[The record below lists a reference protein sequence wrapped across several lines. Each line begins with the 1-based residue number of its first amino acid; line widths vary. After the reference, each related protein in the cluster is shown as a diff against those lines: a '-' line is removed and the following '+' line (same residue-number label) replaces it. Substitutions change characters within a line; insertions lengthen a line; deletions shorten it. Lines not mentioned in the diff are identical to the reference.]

1 MLFRITDLIPAYQ
14 MKLIAQ
20 KIRSSA
26 LLLFPHLSLYLVDYK
41 LAKSILFIR

>member
-1 MLFRITDLIPAYQ
+1 MLFRIPDPIPAQ
-14 MKLIAQ
+14 MKLMAQ

-26 LLLFPHLSLYLVDYK
+26 SLLFPHLSLYLVDYK